1 MGEWGRT
8 RQGGRAASASAV
20 VSTGQTALSLSLSR
34 RARARA
40 PCATLPGRAHARGV
54 SLGRFGRVRA
64 CRRAAPPSRR
74 TGTPAAAPQIC
85 GAGARRCPP
94 RARQA
99 PQTRPVPPSVP
110 PRVRRPGPARQTTH
124 PAARPP
130 AQPRARRLRAPSAA
144 RRRRRRAPPA
154 AHMPAA
160 ALRCACRLPPGAPA
174 AVFLAATRVLATARH
189 RARASMGRSRPQL
202 WPSPSTDGYKCRGTI
217 RPLSEGLGVSAASL
231 RVGAVAA
238 PAPLPLVL
246 PPRFPTTGAG
256 PRPGHSTVDTPSVR
270 PDQPQPEHRG
280 QRCICCPPVRWRDF
294 AAAHAAD
301 RGARPVRTQAPPRRR
316 REANSMAPAASRTTS

>member
-20 VSTGQTALSLSLSR
+20 VSPGQTALSLSLSLS
-34 RARARA
+34 ARAR
-40 PCATLPGRAHARGV
+40 PRTVRHPPRQGSRA
-54 SLGRFGRVRA
+54 GRFTGSFRPRARVSSRRA
-64 CRRAAPPSRR
+64 PLTPHRHASRRAADLRRRRAALPTSRAPGAANAPRASLGAPACQAPRPCPPNNPPSR
-74 TGTPAAAPQIC
+74 
-85 GAGARRCPP
+85 
-94 RARQA
+94 
-99 PQTRPVPPSVP
+99 
-110 PRVRRPGPARQTTH
+110 
-124 PAARPP
+124 PAARAPV
-130 AQPRARRLRAPSAA
+130 ARAGSAA

-202 WPSPSTDGYKCRGTI
+202 WPSPTDGYKCRGTI